1 MRISAENSSTAGPA
15 IRKTDCDNIPFLEV
29 SQTEGDAG
37 AMGGLKQE
45 LGLAQGIGL
54 LSTSLLGTGV
64 FAVPALAAVAAGHS
78 SLWAW
83 PLLIA
88 LVFPVAIVFA
98 VLGRHFP
105 SAGGVAH
112 FVGMAFG
119 PRLERVTGW
128 LFLSVIPVGLPAA
141 LHIAVG
147 FWQGMFGWQG
157 SQLLITELGTLALIW
172 FLGTRGA
179 GSSANLQSIIA
190 LLIVA
195 LIVAIWWRGGIHF
208 ADIPFPPLPQV
219 SLSEMSS
226 SLAVMFWCFVG
237 LEAFAHLASEFKNP
251 ERDFPRALMIG
262 LLLAGSV
269 YWGCTVVVLHFDL
282 WRDQGAAASLPVI
295 VVELFGKQALWIAC
309 TIGYLACFASLNI
322 YIQSFARL
330 VWSQAMYKPD
340 SALARLSGRQI
351 PQHALSAVILCCIV
365 CTLAIY
371 AFSIN
376 LDTLIIYANGIFIT
390 IYLLCMLAGCRL
402 LKGRY
407 KALAIVGSVLCL
419 LLLVVPGW
427 KSLYAIFMLAAL
439 WFFLPKRR
447 ISASPSVHS

>member
-1 MRISAENSSTAGPA
+1 MS
-15 IRKTDCDNIPFLEV
+15 
-29 SQTEGDAG
+29 
-37 AMGGLKQE
+37 GLKQE

-54 LSTSLLGTGV
+54 LATSLLGTGV
-64 FAVPALAAVAAGHS
+64 FAVPALAALAAGDD

-83 PLLIA
+83 PLLIV
-88 LVFPVAIVFA
+88 LVFPIAIVFA
-98 VLGRHFP
+98 VLGRQFP
-105 SAGGVAH
+105 SAGGVAY

-141 LHIAVG
+141 LHIAAG

-157 SQLLITELGTLALIW
+157 AQLVLAELATLALIW
-172 FLGTRGA
+172 LVGTRGA

-190 LLIVA
+190 GLIVA
-195 LIVAIWWRGGIHF
+195 LIVAIWWRGGLTLTT
-208 ADIPFPPLPQV
+208 IPFPAPADV
-219 SLSEMSS
+219 SLSAMSA

-237 LEAFAHLASEFKNP
+237 LEAFAHLASEFKQP

-269 YWGCTVVVLHFDL
+269 YWACTVVVLHFPL
-282 WRDQGAAASLPVI
+282 WHDDGAAASLPLI
-295 VVELFGKQALWIAC
+295 VVALFGKQAQWIAC
-309 TIGYLACFASLNI
+309 IIGYLACFASLNI

-330 VWSQAMYKPD
+330 VWSQAQYRPQ
-340 SALARLSGRQI
+340 SPLARLSAKRI
-351 PQHALSAVILCCIV
+351 PLNALNAVLACCVV
-365 CTLAIY
+365 CTLGIY

-376 LDTLIIYANGIFIT
+376 LDTLIIYANGIFIL

-407 KALAIVGSVLCL
+407 KALAWIGSVLCL
-419 LLLVVPGW
+419 LLLAIPGW
-427 KSLYAIFMLAAL
+427 KSLYAIVMLAGL
-439 WFFLPKRR
+439 WLLLPQRR
-447 ISASPSVHS
+447 AVA

>member
-1 MRISAENSSTAGPA
+1 MS
-15 IRKTDCDNIPFLEV
+15 
-29 SQTEGDAG
+29 
-37 AMGGLKQE
+37 GLKQE

-64 FAVPALAAVAAGHS
+64 FAVPALAALAAGNS

-83 PLLIA
+83 PLLIL

-98 VLGRHFP
+98 ALGRHFP
-105 SAGGVAH
+105 SAGGVAY

-119 PRLERVTGW
+119 ARLERVTGW

-141 LHIAVG
+141 LHIAAG

-157 SQLLITELGTLALIW
+157 PQLLMTELGTLALIW
-172 FLGTRGA
+172 LLGTRGA

-190 LLIVA
+190 GLIVA
-195 LIVAIWWRGGIHF
+195 LIVAIWWRGGISF
-208 ADIPFPPLPQV
+208 NDIPFPPISQV
-219 SLSEMSS
+219 PVSAMSA

-269 YWGCTVVVLHFDL
+269 YWACTVVVLHFDV
-282 WRDQGAAASLPVI
+282 WRAQGAAASLPVI
-295 VVELFGKQALWIAC
+295 VVELFGKHALWIAC
-309 TIGYLACFASLNI
+309 IIGYLACFASLNI

-330 VWSQAMYKPD
+330 VWSQAAYKPD
-340 SALARLSGRQI
+340 SALAKLSKRQL
-351 PQHALSAVILCCIV
+351 PLNALNAVIICCMF

-371 AFSIN
+371 AFNIN
-376 LDTLIIYANGIFIT
+376 LDTLIIYANGIFIM

-402 LKGRY
+402 LQGRF
-407 KALAIVGSVLCL
+407 KALAVLGSALCL
-419 LLLVVPGW
+419 LLLIIPGW
-427 KSLYAIFMLAAL
+427 KSLYAVFMLLAL
-439 WFFLPKRR
+439 WLLLPKRR
-447 ISASPSVHS
+447 TTSMHSTQP

>member
-1 MRISAENSSTAGPA
+1 MS
-15 IRKTDCDNIPFLEV
+15 
-29 SQTEGDAG
+29 
-37 AMGGLKQE
+37 GLKQE

-64 FAVPALAAVAAGHS
+64 FAVPALAALAAGDS

-83 PLLIA
+83 PVLIL

-98 VLGRHFP
+98 VLGRQFP

-119 PRLERVTGW
+119 SRLERVTGW

-141 LHIAVG
+141 LHIAAG

-157 SQLLITELGTLALIW
+157 AQLLIAELTTLALIW
-172 FLGTRGA
+172 LIGTRGA

-190 LLIVA
+190 GLIVA
-195 LIVAIWWRGGIHF
+195 LIVAIWWRGGLSF
-208 ADIPFPPLPQV
+208 SALSFPAPTDVPF
-219 SLSEMSS
+219 SGMTA

-237 LEAFAHLASEFKNP
+237 LEAFAHLASEFKHP

-262 LLLAGSV
+262 LILAGSV
-269 YWGCTVVVLHFDL
+269 YWACTVVVLHFPL
-282 WRDQGAAASLPVI
+282 WHSAGAAASLPII
-295 VVELFGKQALWIAC
+295 VVELFGKQAQWIAC
-309 TIGYLACFASLNI
+309 IIGYLACFASLNI

-330 VWSQAMYKPD
+330 VWSQAQYKPQ
-340 SALARLSGRQI
+340 SPLARLSSRQI
-351 PQHALSAVILCCIV
+351 PLNALNAVLTCCVI
-365 CTLAIY
+365 CTLGIY
-371 AFSIN
+371 AFAIN
-376 LDTLIIYANGIFIT
+376 LDTLIIYANGIFIL

-407 KALAIVGSVLCL
+407 KVLAWVGSILCL
-419 LLLVVPGW
+419 LLLAIPGW
-427 KSLYAIFMLAAL
+427 KSLYAIVMLAGL
-439 WFFLPKRR
+439 WAFLPGRGVAVQR
-447 ISASPSVHS
+447 P